1 MKKMLLL
8 SYLLCSGLFAVD
20 TGSISSS
27 NASYDG
33 SALVLKGQVILDHG
47 LGKMLA
53 EEATL
58 QKQEIGKDFP
68 FSQIHLQK
76 DVTLQLPQ
84 SGLLKCDDAELDF
97 STLKGVLTSAG
108 RVSYTDT
115 LKRKKGKPS
124 TFQLASQTI
133 DLQFLKKNQSPSD
146 PTKTQYDIENVTARN
161 LVELTYADHYT
172 LFTDTVLYQKE
183 LVNTPSTEFQSHL
196 SSQGTERCKL
206 VHYADTIE
214 ADRFDLD
221 VVHQKLLLTRPEGI
235 LPSLSKGE
243 VKFTSESLLWDH
255 EKNTLILK
263 GNPVIQEPNLGT
275 LASDK
280 ELFLFQKEKQLVG
293 FKSFGSTTL
302 TYLNNHK
309 LVSHGTLSFDRERN
323 IGTVES
329 PLHEGSVPEG
339 LQLSYQENEMSVLAD
354 KAHIEYNEK
363 DGTFQPISVSLKGHI
378 KIFSSRSDQPTT
390 YGLADRLTYSPTT
403 RTFILGAD
411 PGNKVIFVNTED
423 HLRISAQEVHI
434 TQDPTTKKQTVK
446 GLGNVQLALSAEE
459 QASLSKYF
467 GHAIPTP

>member
-1 MKKMLLL
+1 MKKVLLL
-8 SYLLCSGLFAVD
+8 SYILCNGLFAVD

-47 LGKMLA
+47 LGKLQA
-53 EEATL
+53 EEALL
-58 QKQEIGKDFP
+58 QKQEVGKDFP
-68 FSQIHLQK
+68 FSQIHLEK
-76 DVTLQLPQ
+76 EVSLQLQQ
-84 SGLLKCDDAELDF
+84 SGEIKCDTAELDF
-97 STLKGVLTSAG
+97 STLKGALTSAG
-108 RVSYTDT
+108 RVSYTDA
-115 LKRKKGKPS
+115 LKRKKGKHS
-124 TFQLASQTI
+124 SLQLASQTI
-133 DLQFLKKNQSPSD
+133 DLQFLKKNNLPSD
-146 PTKTQYDIENVTARN
+146 PAKVQYAIDTVIARN

-172 LFTDTVLYQKE
+172 LFTDAVLYQKE
-183 LVNTPSTEFQSHL
+183 LTNTPSPHFQSHL
-196 SSQGTERCKL
+196 SSQGTQRCKL

-221 VVHQKLLLTRPEGI
+221 IVHQKLLLTHAEGT

-263 GNPVIQEPNLGT
+263 GNPSIQEPNLGT
-275 LASDK
+275 IVSNQ
-280 ELFLFQKEKQLVG
+280 EIFLFQNDKQLVG

-302 TYLNNHK
+302 TYLNQHK
-309 LVSHGTLSFDRERN
+309 LVSHGTLSFDRQRSM
-323 IGTVES
+323 GTVES
-329 PLHEGSVPEG
+329 PLHEGAVPEG

-363 DGTFQPISVSLKGHI
+363 EGSFQPISVSLKGHI
-378 KIFSSRSDQPTT
+378 KIFSSHSDIS

-434 TQDPTTKKQTVK
+434 TEDPTTKKQTVK
-446 GLGNVQLALSAEE
+446 GLGNVQLSLSAEE

-467 GHAIPTP
+467 GHAVPTP